1 MRTGEVTRQV
11 KETGCA
17 ERVPVLKA
25 ALTRMLRNSP
35 ITKEKI
41 LFLLAFQHHAR
52 KPFAKIRKAFSFQF
66 SKRHTQDRTA
76 RRSRR
81 ARTVSGRAAKRTKK
95 AAGCEHGRGIFV
107 TNFRRPLPQPSPAPP
122 YRRDSRATRP
132 VPSPPAREGH
142 GGPRPAAEGPEPG
155 TRPERRRQRV
165 PGARAPPA
173 GATGRGGRRPAWA
186 PSRPEPGWAVP
197 RGRPGGGGVKVPRK
211 APAAPCGPCSS
222 RPAPPGTRV
231 PPGNFQ
237 AGSLL
242 AAPSLPVMG
251 SLVIPPVLGHIVGA
265 MPANA
270 IFSQPGLLVP
280 KTQV

>member
-132 VPSPPAREGH
+132 VPSRPRPPERGTAAP
-142 GGPRPAAEGPEPG
+142 GPRRKGRSPGRGPSGGGSAFPEPE
-155 TRPERRRQRV
+155 RPLPAPRAEAGAAR
-165 PGARAPPA
+165 PGHRAGPSPA
-173 GATGRGGRRPAWA
+173 GLSRGAA
-186 PSRPEPGWAVP
+186 
-197 RGRPGGGGVKVPRK
+197 PGG
-211 APAAPCGPCSS
+211 
-222 RPAPPGTRV
+222 
-231 PPGNFQ
+231 
-237 AGSLL
+237 AG
-242 AAPSLPVMG
+242 
-251 SLVIPPVLGHIVGA
+251 
-265 MPANA
+265 
-270 IFSQPGLLVP
+270 
-280 KTQV
+280 